1 MVSEGC
7 LCTAALGLERSW
19 DPLELMSQLVVSL
32 REDIKYPRTDAADG
46 CEPPLGCWELNS
58 GPLQEQQALN
68 Q

>member
-46 CEPPLGCWELNS
+46 CEPPRGCWELNS